1 MKVVILLLFG
11 VLADATFAASL
22 GRIAE
27 DTKEAEDIEDTEETA
42 KGDAEEIE
50 EGSQA
55 DEEEKE
61 DHDHHHH
68 HHDDGEHQDHHHHN
82 PVAGLAFAGGLIAGA
97 VSEQLFLLDEIVATP
112 VEELLEVDALL
123 EAPVGVLL
131 EAPVETLLAAAPLV
145 EEVLL
150 AAAPVAALG

>member
-1 MKVVILLLFG
+1 MKVVVLILFG

-27 DTKEAEDIEDTEETA
+27 DSKEAED
-42 KGDAEEIE
+42 IE